1 MEFKSITLSAHEIDR
16 LLSIDDADERR
27 EVREFMSQS
36 MANPES
42 VHAEEYRDSSPTIYK
57 MARRIE
63 RRVKSARRRAERKSA
78 PKPVQPAP
86 ANPRPEATER
96 ESTVTCVVLASNERI
111 FKSTL
116 TSLNDHLDRMLSR
129 FNIFETPSRDNAAF
143 TYLTDLR
150 DRINTLLTRYVAR
163 PRPDIHPQA
172 ASLTFPTTL

>member
-27 EVREFMSQS
+27 EVREFMTQS

-42 VHAEEYRDSSPTIYK
+42 VHAEEYRESSPTIYK

-78 PKPVQPAP
+78 PKPEQSAP
-86 ANPRPEATER
+86 ANPRPEAPER
-96 ESTVTCVVLASNERI
+96 EPMVTCVVLASNERI

-116 TSLNDHLDRMLSR
+116 TSLNEHLDRMLSR
-129 FNIFETPSRDNAAF
+129 FNIFETPSHSNAAF

-150 DRINTLLTRYVAR
+150 DRINTLLTRYIAR